1 MKKVIRLTE
10 SELIRVVKTIVKE
23 QNETAEADN
32 VLKNVDVAAYC
43 SSSGVPPYVT
53 KVLNALPE
61 NKREEA
67 KQFIKTF
74 ANAISN
80 KSVRELLTIRKQIK
94 AEKQKAES
102 SGSGSTVNV
111 TEQLA
116 PIVIA
121 GTTISASLLI
131 GIGLLLLFLI
141 VFIIISKSSKKTGG
155 CGGPGWWND
164 L

>member
-10 SELIRVVKTIVKE
+10 SDLIRVVKRIVNE

-32 VLKNVDVAAYC
+32 VLKNVDVATYC
-43 SSSGVPPYVT
+43 SASGVPPFVT
-53 KVLNALPE
+53 NILNKLPE

-74 ANAISN
+74 SNAVSN
-80 KSVRELLTIRKQIK
+80 KSVKELLSIRKQIK

-102 SGSGSTVNV
+102 SSTGTTVN
-111 TEQLA
+111 EQIA

-121 GTTISASLLI
+121 GATISASLLLAI
-131 GIGLLLLFLI
+131 VLILLFII
-141 VFIIISKSSKKTGG
+141 VVVIITKSSKKGGG